1 MQLTVP
7 LENGLIPDKYAKF
20 APAKYRTQ
28 DMPTTNF
35 PITITAIPDGT
46 QSLSISLIDY
56 DAIPVGGFPWIHWLA
71 ANVPVGNVP
80 EDLRATGQ
88 SVSGTNSTWHF
99 VQKCQ
104 QPANPAI
111 NQAYI
116 GPMPPDTTHN
126 YTLTVFALDTQLDL
140 QDGFFLNELRTKSQG
155 HVLDM
160 AIVELPAR
168 A

>member
-7 LENGLIPDKYAKF
+7 LDNGFIPDKYAKF
-20 APAKYRTQ
+20 APAAYRTH
-28 DMPTTNF
+28 DMPTTSF
-35 PITITAIPDGT
+35 PITITDIPAEA

-71 ANVPVGNVP
+71 ANVPVGHVS
-80 EDLRATGQ
+80 EDLRATGRTI
-88 SVSGTNSTWHF
+88 SGMNSTWHF
-99 VQKCQ
+99 VKKRND
-104 QPANPAI
+104 PADPAI

>member
-35 PITITAIPDGT
+35 PITIMDIPDGT

-88 SVSGTNSTWHF
+88 AVSGTN
-99 VQKCQ
+99 
-104 QPANPAI
+104 
-111 NQAYI
+111 
-116 GPMPPDTTHN
+116 
-126 YTLTVFALDTQLDL
+126 
-140 QDGFFLNELRTKSQG
+140 
-155 HVLDM
+155 
-160 AIVELPAR
+160 
-168 A
+168 